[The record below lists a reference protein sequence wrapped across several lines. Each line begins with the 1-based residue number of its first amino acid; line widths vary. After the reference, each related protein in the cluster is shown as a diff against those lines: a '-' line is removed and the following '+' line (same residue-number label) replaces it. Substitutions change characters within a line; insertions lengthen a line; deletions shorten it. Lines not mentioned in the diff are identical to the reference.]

1 MIFINFKKQLKG
13 NKDIFI
19 NKLMEVLDHN
29 NQQVLWNAFVKL
41 PRNEVINDKKEVFH
55 NVISKYY
62 KKYGNNKINIEVLRQ
77 INRSI
82 VNDLCD
88 EISNIIEIE
97 DSKKM
102 IPSQKMY
109 FETEEEKTSRYFKEK
124 QEQYEL
130 MNKKPEVKV
139 PLELETMNS
148 EGAINNMDEVIQNYE
163 NERRKDIPTYNP
175 ILTDSSSNITSV
187 NENRYDDVDKRILE
201 IKNDLVSIFER
212 LGVLESNIKMFSK
225 KEKDL

>member
-1 MIFINFKKQLKG
+1 
-13 NKDIFI
+13 
-19 NKLMEVLDHN
+19 MEVLDHN

-55 NVISKYY
+55 NVISNYY

-82 VNDLCD
+82 VNDLCH
-88 EISNIIEIE
+88 EISKIIEIE
-97 DSKKM
+97 DSKRTV
-102 IPSQKMY
+102 PSQKMY

-130 MNKKPEVKV
+130 MNKKPKVKV
-139 PLELETMNS
+139 PHELETMNS

-175 ILTDSSSNITSV
+175 ILTDSSNNITSV
-187 NENRYDDVDKRILE
+187 NENNYDNIDKRILE

-225 KEKDL
+225 KEKEL